1 MRANRPS
8 TGFFSLSTV
17 ALFSLL
23 TACGGGEESSST
35 PETAPAAAAEAP
47 AAPAGLTEAMRAAA
61 SEEHLVPSPGEM
73 QAAMSSA
80 GIQTT
85 LASLVSTREMDM
97 SNPNKDHIAV
107 RTGVVLADLLLTVSD
122 ADKADTV
129 SRFKQIREGL
139 GVLKAGED
147 LPREIDDLIER
158 IEADSLTGDKL
169 VFELDQL
176 RAAVIPEISYEA
188 DWTLPMLQAGAW
200 LEGAHLVS
208 QALGDDPNGA
218 GTALLKQPEVV
229 DYFLRYVQQEGDG
242 RAESA
247 VLDTLKATLGKI
259 KEICSQDA
267 MTADDIKAIHEST
280 GVVLDLLLK
289 RG

>member
-1 MRANRPS
+1 MQEQAQQLTPQKQPTVPPVLDQTGDDTPLKQS
-8 TGFFSLSTV
+8 TIDKLKAAGVLDRFTKGLKGAAFIEVGRQFLDAPLDTV
-17 ALFSLL
+17 GELAKEAGLE
-23 TACGGGEESSST
+23 TAARIAGLG
-35 PETAPAAAAEAP
+35 TAPAAAAEAP

-139 GVLKAGED
+139 SVLKAGED

-169 VFELDQL
+169 VKHVLKIRINRLNSTFCRPNNQICPIVS
-176 RAAVIPEISYEA
+176 RA
-188 DWTLPMLQAGAW
+188 
-200 LEGAHLVS
+200 
-208 QALGDDPNGA
+208 
-218 GTALLKQPEVV
+218 QP
-229 DYFLRYVQQEGDG
+229 
-242 RAESA
+242 
-247 VLDTLKATLGKI
+247 
-259 KEICSQDA
+259 
-267 MTADDIKAIHEST
+267 
-280 GVVLDLLLK
+280 
-289 RG
+289 

>member
-139 GVLKAGED
+139 SLS
-147 LPREIDDLIER
+147 LIH
-158 IEADSLTGDKL
+158 I
-169 VFELDQL
+169 
-176 RAAVIPEISYEA
+176 
-188 DWTLPMLQAGAW
+188 
-200 LEGAHLVS
+200 
-208 QALGDDPNGA
+208 
-218 GTALLKQPEVV
+218 
-229 DYFLRYVQQEGDG
+229 
-242 RAESA
+242 
-247 VLDTLKATLGKI
+247 
-259 KEICSQDA
+259 
-267 MTADDIKAIHEST
+267 
-280 GVVLDLLLK
+280 
-289 RG
+289 

>member
-1 MRANRPS
+1 M
-8 TGFFSLSTV
+8 
-17 ALFSLL
+17 L
-23 TACGGGEESSST
+23 TACGGGEEASNQPDASANSADAPPPM
-35 PETAPAAAAEAP
+35 PE
-47 AAPAGLTEAMRAAA
+47 GLSEEMRAAA

-85 LASLVSTREMDM
+85 LASLVPVREMDM
-97 SNPNKDHIAV
+97 SNSNKDHIAV

-122 ADKADTV
+122 AEKADTV

-139 GVLKAGED
+139 AVLKAGED

-208 QALGDDPNGA
+208 KALGEDAGGA

-229 DYFLRYVQQEGDG
+229 DYFLRYVQQEGEG

-247 VLDTLKATLGKI
+247 VLETLQATLSKI
-259 KEICSQDA
+259 KEICSKDS
-267 MTADDIKAIHEST
+267 MTAEDINAIHEST